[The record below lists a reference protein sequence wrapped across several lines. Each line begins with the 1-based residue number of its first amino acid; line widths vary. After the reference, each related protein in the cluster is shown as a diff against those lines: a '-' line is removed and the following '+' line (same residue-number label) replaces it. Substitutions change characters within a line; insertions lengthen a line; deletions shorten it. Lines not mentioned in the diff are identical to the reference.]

1 MTVFDLIQEI
11 RCRDMRIEVVDGQ
24 IQLGPKSAI
33 TPDLRQAVIQNKH
46 QILVYLVR
54 QGLAS
59 LNIYNNPPECHNP
72 FTPHQEHELPRECD
86 PESCDCYRLFGYPH
100 LCQGAPCRWVWPAS
114 SIEKTR

>member
-46 QILVYLVR
+46 QISMPGCTMSM
-54 QGLAS
+54 GLAC
-59 LNIYNNPPECHNP
+59 I
-72 FTPHQEHELPRECD
+72 
-86 PESCDCYRLFGYPH
+86 
-100 LCQGAPCRWVWPAS
+100 
-114 SIEKTR
+114 